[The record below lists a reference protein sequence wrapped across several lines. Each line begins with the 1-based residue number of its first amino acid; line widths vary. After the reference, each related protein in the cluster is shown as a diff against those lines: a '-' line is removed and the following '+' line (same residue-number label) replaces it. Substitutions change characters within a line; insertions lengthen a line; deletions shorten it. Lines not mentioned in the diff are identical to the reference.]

1 MATAQTPEPTMD
13 CFVTSFLAMTG
24 ERQKLDFLP
33 IRTQLFLSLGRSEA
47 IHYRSARGANGNR
60 AA

>member
-1 MATAQTPEPTMD
+1 MATASQVEPKMD

-24 ERQKLDFLP
+24 ERQKLDVLP

-47 IHYRSARGANGNR
+47 IHCRFARGANGNR